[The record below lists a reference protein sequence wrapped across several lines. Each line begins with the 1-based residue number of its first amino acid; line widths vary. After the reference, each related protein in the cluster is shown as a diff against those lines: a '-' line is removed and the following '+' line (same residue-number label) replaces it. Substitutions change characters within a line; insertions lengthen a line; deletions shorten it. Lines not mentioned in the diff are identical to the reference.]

1 MRSLLLIFLFV
12 LGRFELDAQCTYS
25 IRGVVKDEDQKT
37 LLEKATLSILE
48 LKKVVLTDP
57 AGQYSFN
64 GLCPG
69 DYTIKVTHA
78 DCQSIEMHI
87 HLKEDMFQDFTLS
100 HTENKLKEVVV
111 VGAATMRT
119 EGMTGELKG
128 RELLSTR
135 GSSLGESLQK
145 INGVTVLQTGNNI
158 YKPVI
163 QGLHSS
169 RVLILNNGIRQEGQ
183 QWGSEHAPEIDPYVA
198 NRLTVIKGAASVRY
212 GGDAIGGVVLVEPRL
227 LQYKRAL
234 NGEINLA
241 AFSNNRQGVVSA
253 MVESSFDKKES
264 TSWRLQGTFKRGG
277 NAQTPAYWLK
287 NSGLEEA
294 NMSASLG
301 WKKVNKGMEAFYSLF
316 NTRIGIF
323 SGAHIGNLT
332 DLQNVIASQEP
343 PSNIRDA
350 SFSYIIERPFQYVQ
364 HQLLKWK
371 GFLELDN
378 SQRISLTMS
387 TQYNV
392 RKEFDIVR
400 SETALPQ
407 LRLDL
412 LTNIADLV
420 WEHFAEKKL
429 KGSIGLNVLHQQ
441 NSINYRY
448 FIPNYS
454 AFDIGVW
461 GAEKY
466 QKDNWQFEVGLRYDH
481 RKRFNISDNDKA
493 PFNLLTGNV
502 LLPGP
507 AYGSKVFSGLSG
519 TGVLAYKFD
528 QTLRTSLTVSSA
540 WRSPQINELF
550 SNGLHHGAARIEKGD
565 PFLKTERA
573 FNVLGTLVLNK
584 EKWEAE
590 LGIYQKWIDDFIYL
604 KPTYPPLLTIRGAF
618 PAFEYAQ
625 TNARLTGSDMSVL
638 YKINN
643 HLSAHAKGSILRA
656 FDKKADTWLIQMPA
670 DRYETELQYMFVD
683 GKKWKQSFIKVGF
696 QHVTR
701 QKRVPPTGNIEV
713 KDLQGNI
720 SMQSDYIAPPP
731 AYTLFNLEAS
741 TTSFFRKQRFEW
753 VCSITNLFNVEYR
766 DYMNSFRY
774 FSLDRGRN
782 ISLKIKM
789 PF

>member
-1 MRSLLLIFLFV
+1 
-12 LGRFELDAQCTYS
+12 
-25 IRGVVKDEDQKT
+25 
-37 LLEKATLSILE
+37 
-48 LKKVVLTDP
+48 
-57 AGQYSFN
+57 
-64 GLCPG
+64 
-69 DYTIKVTHA
+69 
-78 DCQSIEMHI
+78 
-87 HLKEDMFQDFTLS
+87 
-100 HTENKLKEVVV
+100 
-111 VGAATMRT
+111 
-119 EGMTGELKG
+119 
-128 RELLSTR
+128 
-135 GSSLGESLQK
+135 
-145 INGVTVLQTGNNI
+145 
-158 YKPVI
+158 
-163 QGLHSS
+163 
-169 RVLILNNGIRQEGQ
+169 
-183 QWGSEHAPEIDPYVA
+183 
-198 NRLTVIKGAASVRY
+198 
-212 GGDAIGGVVLVEPRL
+212 
-227 LQYKRAL
+227 
-234 NGEINLA
+234 
-241 AFSNNRQGVVSA
+241 
-253 MVESSFDKKES
+253 MVESSFDKKET

-277 NAQTPAYWLK
+277 NARTPAYWLK

-301 WKKVNKGMEAFYSLF
+301 WRKANKGMEAFYSLF

-343 PSNIRDA
+343 PVNIRDA
-350 SFSYIIERPFQYVQ
+350 SFSYVFERPYQFVQ
-364 HQLLKWK
+364 HQLFKWK
-371 GFLELDN
+371 GYVELEN
-378 SQRISLTMS
+378 NQRISLTMS

-400 SETALPQ
+400 SETELPQ

-420 WEHFAEKKL
+420 WEHFAEKNV
-429 KGSIGLNVLHQQ
+429 KGSVGLNLMHQN

-454 AFDIGVW
+454 ALDVGIW

-481 RKRFNISDNDKA
+481 RNRFRISDNDKA

-507 AYGSKVFSGLSG
+507 AYGGKVFSGLSG

-528 QTLRTSLTVSSA
+528 QTLRTSVTVSSA

-573 FNVLGTLVLNK
+573 FNILGTMVLNK

-625 TNARLTGSDMSVL
+625 TNARLTGSDLSVL

-643 HLSAHAKGSILRA
+643 HLSTHAKGSILRA
-656 FDKKADTWLIQMPA
+656 FDQKADTWLIQMPA

-683 GKKWKQSFIKVGF
+683 GKKWKQSLVKVGF

-713 KDLQGNI
+713 KDLQGNV
-720 SMQSDYIAPPP
+720 SMQSDYIAPPA

-741 TTSFFRKQRFEW
+741 TTALFRKQRIEL
-753 VCSITNLFNVEYR
+753 VCSVTNLFNVEYR

-782 ISLKIKM
+782 ISLKIKL